1 MCVGLSPFPSFTEVM
16 GPMNEQPRALRK
28 RTLIGAR
35 LLIDKTSSLDCTVR
49 NISETGAK
57 LVFATPTVTPD
68 EFELEI
74 ADHGRFWARAAWR
87 NGMAVGVQFVRNVK
101 AA

>member
-1 MCVGLSPFPSFTEVM
+1 
-16 GPMNEQPRALRK
+16 MNEQPRALRK

-35 LLIDKTSSLDCTVR
+35 LLIGKTGTLDCTVR
-49 NISETGAK
+49 NISATGAK

-74 ADHGRFWARAAWR
+74 ADHGRVWARAAWR
-87 NGMAVGVQFVRNVK
+87 NGTAVGVQFVRNVE

>member
-1 MCVGLSPFPSFTEVM
+1 MKV
-16 GPMNEQPRALRK
+16 QPRALRK

-35 LLIDKTSSLDCTVR
+35 LLIGETSSLDCTVR

-68 EFELEI
+68 AFELEI

>member
-1 MCVGLSPFPSFTEVM
+1 
-16 GPMNEQPRALRK
+16 MNEQRRALRK

-35 LLIDKTSSLDCTVR
+35 LLIGKTCTLDCTVR
-49 NISETGAK
+49 NISDTGAK

-68 EFELEI
+68 EFEVEI

-87 NGMAVGVQFVRNVK
+87 NGTAVGVQFVRNAK